1 MTKSSTPQKSK
12 PLPRLSEAARHVVI
26 PEGIVTSVYPRV
38 KRRLSEVGV
47 EFDPWQQGF
56 GSIMLGCRENG
67 KYAATVGGVVA
78 SIPRQVGKTFTIGN
92 IVIGLCLE
100 FPGTR
105 AVWTSH
111 HNRTTTNTFRSFQA
125 MVKRKAIAPHLEPG
139 RSNGIR
145 EANGEQEIRF
155 RNGSIIMFG
164 ARAQGFGRGMDE
176 IDIEVF
182 DEAQILSLKAL
193 EDMVPATNQ
202 ARHPHGALIFF
213 LGTPPRPTDDGEAF
227 TSKRDKALKDK
238 PEGDVVLTRGDQVYV
253 EFSADSNAKPD
264 DQSQWRKMNPS
275 FPHRTPLESMLR
287 MRENIP
293 DDDSWAREAMG
304 IWPSNGGGLITEDM
318 WSALKDLK
326 SEPLDPV
333 SFGVYANKGQTAAA
347 IAVAGY
353 RSDGKIHVGIVPVA
367 TDTPDVN
374 MLPGL
379 EWIPPR
385 VKELFIKWAPCAVMV
400 DERSEA
406 GAVIQDM
413 KDLGVEVQ
421 TTNATGMANACSKF
435 LSVVNEN
442 GLRHRGAK
450 DLQKSVCAGK
460 KRDLA
465 DAWAWDR
472 KDATSDI
479 TQLVAVTLALHGLIV
494 HGRVQ
499 ETQVW
504 GFYS

>member
-1 MTKSSTPQKSK
+1 M
-12 PLPRLSEAARHVVI
+12 
-26 PEGIVTSVYPRV
+26 
-38 KRRLSEVGV
+38 
-47 EFDPWQQGF
+47 
-56 GSIMLGCRENG
+56 
-67 KYAATVGGVVA
+67 
-78 SIPRQVGKTFTIGN
+78 
-92 IVIGLCLE
+92 
-100 FPGTR
+100 
-105 AVWTSH
+105 
-111 HNRTTTNTFRSFQA
+111 
-125 MVKRKAIAPHLEPG
+125 
-139 RSNGIR
+139 
-145 EANGEQEIRF
+145 
-155 RNGSIIMFG
+155 
-164 ARAQGFGRGMDE
+164 
-176 IDIEVF
+176 
-182 DEAQILSLKAL
+182 
-193 EDMVPATNQ
+193 
-202 ARHPHGALIFF
+202 
-213 LGTPPRPTDDGEAF
+213 
-227 TSKRDKALKDK
+227 
-238 PEGDVVLTRGDQVYV
+238 YV